1 MGRPG
6 ESPDR
11 QEAVAERFFFIH
23 VMKTG
28 GGTLRLHIR
37 NNFAPDQVF
46 PQPDLDADLMTANT
60 SLAYLRALPAERRR
74 RIRVFTGHFPFMAT
88 ELLGEVTTLT
98 LLRDPVERTLSWLRA
113 RQRNHGG
120 KLESIYEDPMLFEMF
135 VHNHQAK
142 LFSFTAA
149 DEPDSYLAGLDVTP
163 DRLALAKRNLSH
175 VDAIGVQEHFDDFC
189 SELKRR
195 FGWAFGEVENRHVS
209 EPVEVPTSL
218 RERIAADNGADME
231 LYAFARELCMSR
243 RRVPGA
249 A

>member
-1 MGRPG
+1 MDRPG
-6 ESPDR
+6 ESPDS
-11 QEAVAERFFFIH
+11 ERFFFIH

-37 NNFAPDQVF
+37 NNFASDEVF
-46 PQPDLDADLMTANT
+46 PQPDLDPDLMTANT
-60 SLAYLRALPAERRR
+60 SLGYLDSLPAERRR

-88 ELLGEVTTLT
+88 ELVGEVTTLT

-120 KLESIYEDPMLFEMF
+120 ELEAIYEDPMLFEMF

-142 LFSFTAA
+142 LFSFRAA
-149 DEPDSYLAGLDVTP
+149 DRPDSYLAGLDVTP
-163 DRLALAKRNLSH
+163 DRLELARRNLAR
-175 VDAIGVQEHFDDFC
+175 VDAIGVQEHFEDFC
-189 SELKRR
+189 ARLEAR
-195 FGWAFGEVENRHVS
+195 FGWTFGEVENRHVS
-209 EPVEVPTSL
+209 EPVDVPASL

-231 LYAFARELCMSR
+231 LYAFACELCEGR